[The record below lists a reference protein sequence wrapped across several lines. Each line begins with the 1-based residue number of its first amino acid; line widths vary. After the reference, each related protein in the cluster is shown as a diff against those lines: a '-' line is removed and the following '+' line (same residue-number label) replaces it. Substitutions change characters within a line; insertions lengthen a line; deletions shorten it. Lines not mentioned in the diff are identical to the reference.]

1 MSGLASYL
9 VTGFQINGQE
19 RNKHIFC
26 DISWICLCS
35 VIESGLYKFQVCWN
49 ITCNFIC
56 LMQNP

>member
-19 RNKHIFC
+19 RNKHILC
-26 DISWICLCS
+26 DISWIWLCS
-35 VIESGLYKFQVCWN
+35 VIELGFYKFQVCLK
-49 ITCNFIC
+49 ITCNLVC